1 MPNTREASQGPA
13 VAIHTPGQVMGVFS
27 HRPSAAV
34 VLLLSH
40 PDDMHLRFSL
50 GCDARMQEC
59 VDSMQFFFR
68 EHAVLTLTL
77 QRTLEGRLPV
87 QAKVKGH
94 TRMCAAVLE
103 GVPGLQAFTTSP
115 QRLPSLPIQHSF
127 AIEMRSNDQAS
138 SLPPFPHRRSLS
150 LMFVLPSPRR
160 KSLAY
165 SVPVVATRMCM
176 DA

>member
-1 MPNTREASQGPA
+1 MN
-13 VAIHTPGQVMGVFS
+13 
-27 HRPSAAV
+27 
-34 VLLLSH
+34 
-40 PDDMHLRFSL
+40 L

-59 VDSMQFFFR
+59 VHSMQFFFR

-87 QAKVKGH
+87 QAKVKAH
-94 TRMCAAVLE
+94 TTMCAAVLE
-103 GVPGLQAFTTSP
+103 GVPGIPSFYYFTPTSSIP
-115 QRLPSLPIQHSF
+115 PHPTLF

-138 SLPPFPHRRSLS
+138 SLPLFPHRRSLS

-160 KSLAY
+160 KSLTY
-165 SVPVVATRMCM
+165 GVPVVATRMCM